1 RDTQQPAPRGFHME
15 HRRLQGGRA
24 VTTRWAVIVFPG
36 SNCERDAVHALRDVL
51 RCDVIEVWHKQ
62 QVPDDVDAI
71 YIPGGFTYGDA
82 LRTGALAAMS
92 PVMQSVKEHAARGTR
107 ILGVCNGFQIL
118 VESGLLPGALMKNAG
133 LRFRCKHVHLR
144 VDEAAGPLLG
154 SGEMKVGDVLR
165 IRIAHGYGN
174 YFVPEFMQAEAG
186 VAAAFRYCDE
196 SGNVTDD
203 ANPNG
208 SFGNIAGVRNPAGNV
223 IGMMPH
229 PERAVE
235 ALVGGTD
242 GLKILRAV

>member
-1 RDTQQPAPRGFHME
+1 ME

-51 RCDVIEVWHKQ
+51 RCDVIEVWHKD
-62 QVPDDVDAI
+62 QVPDDIDAI
-71 YIPGGFTYGDA
+71 FIPGGFTYGDA

-118 VESGLLPGALMKNAG
+118 VESGLLPGALMKNTG
-133 LRFRCKHVHLR
+133 LRFRCKDVFLR
-144 VDEAAGPLLG
+144 VEETAGPVLQT
-154 SGEMKVGDVLR
+154 GELKAGEVLR
-165 IRIAHGYGN
+165 IPIAHGYGN
-174 YFVPEFMQAEAG
+174 YFVPPAMHAQAN
-186 VAAAFRYCDE
+186 AAAVFRYCDANGNTTAE
-196 SGNVTDD
+196 S
-203 ANPNG
+203 NPNG
-208 SFGNIAGVRNPAGNV
+208 SFDNIASVRNAAGNV

-235 ALVGGTD
+235 SLIGGTD
-242 GLKILRAV
+242 GLKILRAVTAMAEVAAT